1 MASLS
6 VTSDLKNLNGGRT
19 VKKLNMSGG
28 RGGDWVKSK
37 KGFIF
42 LTGKELLSIN
52 KQAHHKNGQ
61 GTWTS
66 NFTVLRYK

>member
-1 MASLS
+1 
-6 VTSDLKNLNGGRT
+6 
-19 VKKLNMSGG
+19 MSGG

-61 GTWTS
+61 GT
-66 NFTVLRYK
+66 